1 MWSPQRFILYFEIF
15 GRYWE
20 KNVMT
25 FSFWPVVVVHICSDL
40 ISDKKGTG
48 TKKENWKMAPWP
60 LLQVALVVTT
70 LDQKSQHAEFVQH
83 SSKCCQS
90 LREVV
95 KQATQKI
102 YAMRLMLDKGGT
114 ERLGVGGFKSRSSG
128 RLLPQKLCLIL
139 LGTLFSAH
147 VLKIMLIQM

>member
-1 MWSPQRFILYFEIF
+1 MLCPQRFILYFEIF

-48 TKKENWKMAPWP
+48 TKKRTGKWPRDLCYKWLLLWRHSTRSHSTRNLFSIAPN
-60 LLQVALVVTT
+60 VVN
-70 LDQKSQHAEFVQH
+70 LN
-83 SSKCCQS
+83 
-90 LREVV
+90 
-95 KQATQKI
+95 QATQKI
-102 YAMRLMLDKGGT
+102 DAWDWCWIKEARNRYLKSEGW
-114 ERLGVGGFKSRSSG
+114 GFKSRSSG
-128 RLLPQKLCLIL
+128 RPLPQKLCLIL

-147 VLKIMLIQM
+147 VLKIMLI